1 MFHVL
6 PDQLLVF
13 CYLALLAWAAC
24 SDAIEFEIPNTVNL
38 GIAALYPLY
47 VFTASHPVP
56 WLWSVAV
63 ACATLGAGFGLFA
76 KGYFGG
82 GDIKMIS
89 AAALW
94 AGPKFIFPML
104 IVTSIAGG
112 ALALLFLAFHW
123 MQRRRATAG
132 VDASLTAGAYA
143 ARARLPYGVAIAAGA
158 GLVGLRLLAG

>member
-6 PDQLLVF
+6 PDQFLVF
-13 CYLALLAWAAC
+13 CFLALLAWAAC
-24 SDAIEFEIPNTVNL
+24 SDAVEFEIPNSVSL

-47 VFTASHPVP
+47 VLAAPNPVQ
-56 WLWSVAV
+56 WIWGVAV
-63 ACATLGAGFGLFA
+63 ACATLALGFALFA

-82 GDIKMIS
+82 GDIKMVS

-94 AGPKFIFPML
+94 AGPKLILPML
-104 IVTSIAGG
+104 FVISIAGG

-143 ARARLPYGVAIAAGA
+143 ARARLPYGVAIAIGA
-158 GLVGLRLLAG
+158 GLVGLRLLAS

>member
-13 CYLALLAWAAC
+13 CFLALLAWAAC
-24 SDAIEFEIPNTVNL
+24 SDAVEFEIPNSISL
-38 GIAALYPLY
+38 GIAALYPFY
-47 VFTASHPVP
+47 VLAAPNPVH
-56 WLWSVAV
+56 WIWGVAV
-63 ACATLGAGFGLFA
+63 ALATLAVGFGLFA
-76 KGYFGG
+76 RGYFGG
-82 GDIKMIS
+82 GDIKMVS

-94 AGPKFIFPML
+94 AGPKLILPML
-104 IVTSIAGG
+104 FVISITGG

-123 MQRRRATAG
+123 MQRRRAAAG

-158 GLVGLRLLAG
+158 GLVGLRLLAS

>member
-13 CYLALLAWAAC
+13 CFLALLAWAAC
-24 SDAIEFEIPNTVNL
+24 SDAVEFEIPNSISL
-38 GIAALYPLY
+38 GIAALYPFY
-47 VFTASHPVP
+47 VIVAPNPVH
-56 WLWSVAV
+56 WVWGVVVAGT
-63 ACATLGAGFGLFA
+63 TLAAGFGLFA

-82 GDIKMIS
+82 GDIKMVS

-94 AGPKFIFPML
+94 AGPKLILPML
-104 IVTSIAGG
+104 FVISIAGG

-143 ARARLPYGVAIAAGA
+143 ARARLPYGVAIAVGA
-158 GLVGLRLLAG
+158 GLVGLRLLAS